1 VAVTIRAMQTDE
13 PNHAAPE
20 IRQMS
25 RPAIPADHF
34 TSSPD
39 ETTLGTAVLE
49 AQGDGDIGNNA
60 AAASAD
66 RKYSSTWYAHRN
78 PSFADCSCRRLF
90 SSTFVSAQDVTAAW
104 LIARLSALRR
114 SCLP

>member
-1 VAVTIRAMQTDE
+1 MAVTIRAMQTDE

-25 RPAIPADHF
+25 RPAIPTDHF

-60 AAASAD
+60 AAAK
-66 RKYSSTWYAHRN
+66 RGQE
-78 PSFADCSCRRLF
+78 
-90 SSTFVSAQDVTAAW
+90 V
-104 LIARLSALRR
+104 
-114 SCLP
+114 